1 MLYER
6 AYELLEHREHI
17 RALRTQFKANF
28 ERDAALIRRRVNLP
42 AVNGKRQIRITIRST
57 LSGQVHVAMFN
68 PDTTYG
74 TFFSDVRRLFNQPTH
89 NTSVSMRLWH
99 EANPEVL
106 VEGCQYWRL
115 GADLH
120 NTTLC
125 CHFYQLPP
133 SDESES
139 DSSETPPSLEYTR
152 ELLLRA

>member
-28 ERDAALIRRRVNLP
+28 ERDAALIRRRVNFP
-42 AVNGKRQIRITIRST
+42 ALNGIRQIRITIRST

-99 EANPEVL
+99 EANPRWL
-106 VEGCQYWRL
+106 VEGRSDCRL
-115 GADLH
+115 GIDMH

-125 CHFYQLPP
+125 CTFYRPQPA
-133 SDESES
+133 DESES